1 MWLPARSREVK
12 LGQMSI
18 TFLSCTHTWMG
29 YKTPVLFLCVVLH
42 SVSFFPVLYLPCI
55 SCQTVGAPVWPEQP
69 LEQSRLVCH
78 SNVSD
83 ILLCRS
89 CESDYCEGT
98 KQEACSPLG
107 KMFFVSFFFPFYCL
121 ASAFTIGHFV
131 RPHGFTSRGEAMQ
144 IEAELHNVQHRELW
158 CKSKLLR

>member
-1 MWLPARSREVK
+1 MLLKGCSWVIQVWLPARSREVK

-18 TFLSCTHTWMG
+18 TFLSCMHTWMG
-29 YKTPVLFLCVVLH
+29 HKAPVFFLCVVLH

-89 CESDYCEGT
+89 CERAIIVKARSRKFAAIWGRCFLFL
-98 KQEACSPLG
+98 S
-107 KMFFVSFFFPFYCL
+107 FFPFIVL
-121 ASAFTIGHFV
+121 PQLSLLVILWRSHADW
-131 RPHGFTSRGEAMQ
+131 SRTA
-144 IEAELHNVQHRELW
+144 
-158 CKSKLLR
+158 